1 MRKVIQV
8 LVSIIIFAVVI
19 TLLYD
24 ALYGDGNTIKNV
36 FELLKR
42 LMLKCVD
49 FLEQLSKKLTPFRF
63 NPGVEPSHR
72 LNIDGDTVK
81 NVVNDNISKFG
92 K

>member
-8 LVSIIIFAVVI
+8 LISIIIFAIVI

-24 ALYGDGNTIKNV
+24 ALYGDGNTIRNI

-42 LMLKCVD
+42 LMLKCVE

-63 NPGVEPSHR
+63 NPGVEPSHHID
-72 LNIDGDTVK
+72 IDGSAVK
-81 NVVNDNISKFG
+81 DAIDSNISKFG